1 MNFQIRSDMSC
12 TSTGKKQQPLS
23 LTDGDGRS
31 GNHYYTVTR
40 TNVNLL
46 CWQHIQLFAST
57 LSPLPNLFFFSTA
70 LPSAVMSW
78 PWHDQG
84 RMAPKGFLRGFH
96 VRPRQSKCW
105 APSSQRMLWRPG
117 RQEGAFEK
125 GSQPAHWNIQN
136 GMEVIFKHVKNI
148 NIKDPIWA
156 KFLCMPCMLAQDIRT
171 MFVWIDMVVPVDI
184 ASVVAFWCIP
194 VEVYR
199 AKKQTGMPSYRL
211 RGCLETCETHSRM
224 NGTKGIKGPGRLSNY
239 PQPFALVDSASARS
253 FKVIQASRSSST
265 ARTSS
270 CRDNIDEPVENNEP
284 TLPTL
289 IRQME
294 LMETLKLWMLLQG
307 ISSPCSGI
315 MKGTISVDLSR
326 IHYTCG
332 IERQVK
338 DAANPAYEPEFVWI
352 CSLRENKRLCT
363 TCESAFRTSAFAFA
377 SVYAANSSS
386 SLLTSSCGAV
396 WDVLDGHPALTPWRM

>member
-1 MNFQIRSDMSC
+1 
-12 TSTGKKQQPLS
+12 
-23 LTDGDGRS
+23 
-31 GNHYYTVTR
+31 
-40 TNVNLL
+40 
-46 CWQHIQLFAST
+46 
-57 LSPLPNLFFFSTA
+57 
-70 LPSAVMSW
+70 
-78 PWHDQG
+78 
-84 RMAPKGFLRGFH
+84 
-96 VRPRQSKCW
+96 
-105 APSSQRMLWRPG
+105 
-117 RQEGAFEK
+117 
-125 GSQPAHWNIQN
+125 
-136 GMEVIFKHVKNI
+136 
-148 NIKDPIWA
+148 
-156 KFLCMPCMLAQDIRT
+156 
-171 MFVWIDMVVPVDI
+171 
-184 ASVVAFWCIP
+184 
-194 VEVYR
+194 
-199 AKKQTGMPSYRL
+199 
-211 RGCLETCETHSRM
+211 M

-338 DAANPAYEPEFVWI
+338 DAANPAYEPEFV
-352 CSLRENKRLCT
+352 
-363 TCESAFRTSAFAFA
+363 
-377 SVYAANSSS
+377 
-386 SLLTSSCGAV
+386 
-396 WDVLDGHPALTPWRM
+396 